1 MALPLIP
8 AIAAGGAKLM
18 GAIKGLGAL
27 KGGTALAG
35 ATGSK
40 LAAGWGTKAAAGKA
54 LASGSKLKGLTGS
67 GLWKAGEGGRMA
79 GKIFGYTPGE
89 LAGRLWLDAGFS
101 GLTMATTPGDLGDKL
116 AAGGTQFL
124 LGGGTGLAAGKAA
137 SMLGAG
143 PGIVNGVDM
152 LGSVAGDFMSV
163 PVSDTIQRGKDRLFG
178 GEGLTAFERY
188 QKEQDEQF
196 RSQVQS
202 ETLASLGL
210 IPGSRSEYLI

>member
-1 MALPLIP
+1 MPLP
-8 AIAAGGAKLM
+8 AILAPILAKV
-18 GAIKGLGAL
+18 
-27 KGGTALAG
+27 G
-35 ATGSK
+35 ATGLAAKTAAAGTTGAK
-40 LAAGWGTKAAAGKA
+40 LAAGWEPQAGKA
-54 LASGSKLKGLTGS
+54 LATGAKMKGLTGS
-67 GLWKAGEGGRMA
+67 GLWKAGKGGSRMA
-79 GKIFGYTPGE
+79 GKILGYTPGE

-137 SMLGAG
+137 SMLGAS
-143 PGIVNGVDM
+143 PGIANGVDM